1 MRRYDKLELD
11 SALVSAQVQQ
21 TGHVFLPTSAG
32 GFDIT
37 LVPHDMRADRYRA
50 QESLEGGVTRELE
63 RGPVR
68 TYKGV
73 IARRTGAQARLTID
87 KETFEGLII
96 TPGQIYFVEPAK
108 RYSAAAGARDFI
120 VYQQSDLL
128 QASFGECGVTT
139 LAEKVGSE
147 ALRVQSQTGN
157 ILSANGV
164 TEELFTPPRTVDL
177 ATEADFEYFTFLVP
191 RPPRTMKLSAS

>member
-1 MRRYDKLELD
+1 MFKNPRLLVLLLAALLLFASAFSLDMTRQSFAAQNGAVLLQQDRPYAKDVDKLLRRYDKLELD
-11 SALVSAQVQQ
+11 PATAAQQVQQ
-21 TGHVFLPTSAG
+21 TGRFFLPTSAG

-37 LVPHDMRADRYRA
+37 LAPHDMRADRYRA
-50 QESLEGGVTRELE
+50 TESLDGGVIRELE

-73 IARRTGAQARLTID
+73 IAGRPDAQARLTID

-120 VYQQSDLL
+120 VYQQ
-128 QASFGECGVTT
+128 
-139 LAEKVGSE
+139 
-147 ALRVQSQTGN
+147 
-157 ILSANGV
+157 
-164 TEELFTPPRTVDL
+164 
-177 ATEADFEYFTFLVP
+177 AD
-191 RPPRTMKLSAS
+191 